1 MTRLQFKTFFSSNLG
16 LYDGD
21 FSAFDPFA
29 NASATSTSQKPADI
43 DSTLSNL
50 VNNMEI
56 AGKNPA
62 WMAPGTTAAPGWP
75 QNQQGQ
81 PLGNSGFPS
90 TTQANP
96 NPFNPFG

>member
-1 MTRLQFKTFFSSNLG
+1 MILG
-16 LYDGD
+16 YGD

-29 NASATSTSQKPADI
+29 NASATSTPPKPADI

-62 WMAPGTTAAPGWP
+62 WMSPGTTTTTTTASGWP

-81 PLGNSGFPS
+81 SYGNSGFPS